1 MYISV
6 KSLDWFVWKSWN
18 LFACFAMEFVPFF
31 LFKHESFKDILG
43 EMLRMEGRKEGNT
56 SVCNGTIV
64 WRVKNG
70 FDLF

>member
-1 MYISV
+1 M
-6 KSLDWFVWKSWN
+6 
-18 LFACFAMEFVPFF
+18 FACFSMEFVAFF
-31 LFKHESFKDILG
+31 LFKRESFKDILA
-43 EMLRMEGRKEGNT
+43 EMLRVEERKEGRKKGRNT

>member
-1 MYISV
+1 M
-6 KSLDWFVWKSWN
+6 KFV
-18 LFACFAMEFVPFF
+18 VFF
-31 LFKHESFKDILG
+31 LFKHESFKDILA
-43 EMLRMEGRKEGNT
+43 EMLRVEGRKKERKEGKNT

>member
-1 MYISV
+1 
-6 KSLDWFVWKSWN
+6 
-18 LFACFAMEFVPFF
+18 MEFVAFF
-31 LFKHESFKDILG
+31 LFKHESFKDILA
-43 EMLRMEGRKEGNT
+43 EMLRIEGRKKERKEGKNT